1 VIAGCAGVAYPLIV
15 VAGHSPHFPSQ
26 AECAQPASS
35 DGQVDAVF
43 GRFRDSGR
51 AATRL
56 RRATELGFQG
66 LKLELDGCGG
76 VKVVLHGVPSL
87 AVGRELVAEAA
98 RVHLHVVLE
107 RPNP

>member
-15 VAGHSPHFPSQ
+15 LAGHSPHFPSQ
-26 AECAQPASS
+26 AECAQPALS
-35 DGQVDAVF
+35 DGRVDAVF
-43 GRFRDSGR
+43 GRFNDNGR
-51 AATRL
+51 AASRL

-66 LKLELDGCGG
+66 LKLEPDGCGD
-76 VKVVLHGVPSL
+76 VEVVLHGIPSL

-98 RVHLHVVLE
+98 RVHLHVVLQ